1 MPMHASRRV
10 SRRFQL
16 GEGPS
21 RGLLRDCEIFG
32 NLRITFVSSSN
43 AQAAPALVPQPPPN
57 FSFGRLR
64 IQPIATPGRGNH
76 NFEGRSYLLSWREEG
91 RPRYSWAQARDFCSS
106 AGMRLLS
113 LDTAAKLDHFLGLAA
128 TQVRSD
134 QART

>member
-1 MPMHASRRV
+1 MIVKS
-10 SRRFQL
+10 S
-16 GEGPS
+16 G
-21 RGLLRDCEIFG
+21 
-32 NLRITFVSSSN
+32 TFVSSSN
-43 AQAAPALVPQPPPN
+43 AQAAPAPVPQPPPN

>member
-1 MPMHASRRV
+1 M
-10 SRRFQL
+10 
-16 GEGPS
+16 
-21 RGLLRDCEIFG
+21 
-32 NLRITFVSSSN
+32 SSCQSVAVIGADILDNTGQN
-43 AQAAPALVPQPPPN
+43 A

-91 RPRYSWAQARDFCSS
+91 RPRYSWAQAREFCSS